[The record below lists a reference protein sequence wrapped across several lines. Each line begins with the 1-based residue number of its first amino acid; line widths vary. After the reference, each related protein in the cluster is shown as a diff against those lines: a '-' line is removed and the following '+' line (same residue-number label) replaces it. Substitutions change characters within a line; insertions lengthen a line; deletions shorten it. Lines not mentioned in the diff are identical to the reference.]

1 MKLRRL
7 LPLLFGLAIVLLLT
21 GLRGADPYPVQALR
35 EIAFD
40 SYQRLKPRVPGDPPV
55 RVVDV
60 DEASLAQL
68 GQWPWPR
75 NMLAELTDRLTA
87 LGAAAIGFDMLFP
100 EADRMSPSRIAAT
113 LPGVDT
119 SALPDN
125 DVLFAT
131 ALASGPSVLGF
142 SRSPQGPPMTGRPK
156 SVPAVSGQ
164 DPRASIPFLQGVAAP
179 LPALRDAAPGL
190 AAVSLNTRASISA
203 VRQLPML
210 WTDGAQI
217 YPTLSVE
224 TLRIAL
230 GLGTM
235 VVLGDTEQEGYVD
248 GLRLGPFTI
257 PTTADGALWL
267 YYSEP
272 QPQLVISAADLMGDD
287 YRQLADKIAG
297 RIILIG
303 TSASGLLDLHNTTLG
318 DNVAGVTVHAQA
330 IDQIVSNTYLTR
342 PDWVRGL
349 ELVSFVVLGLLI
361 VGIVLYFGPTV
372 GLIGGALAL
381 GGAVGFSWWMF
392 SSHGIMLDPSWP
404 LIGAFLTYAAM
415 VFLRFATTDA
425 AKRQIRKAFGYYVS
439 PALLSEI
446 EKSGSDLKL
455 GGDTRRI
462 TVLFSDMRGFTA
474 LSEKLDPPRI
484 LRILNTLFGALGKE
498 IVGHY
503 GTIDKFIGDAIMA
516 FWNAPVD
523 VPDQEARAMEAA
535 LGMRE
540 RLAALNAEDAF
551 RLKADKAPVEALGI
565 GIGINAGDALVGN
578 MGLDTRFDYS
588 ALGDTVNVASRIES
602 ATKEVGYDIVV
613 TGAVAGAAPAF
624 ALLEAGAL
632 ALKGK
637 TERVA
642 LFVLVG
648 GEALA
653 KTEAFRTLQAAH
665 RKLIVA
671 LASGVTATEQMS
683 RCRALAS
690 EVEPGLPRF
699 YDAIADRLD
708 DFSGP
713 VPAPQAELAVAGSVP
728 AE

>member
-1 MKLRRL
+1 M
-7 LPLLFGLAIVLLLT
+7 LT
-21 GLRGADPYPVQALR
+21 GLRGADPYPVQVLR

-40 SYQRLKPRVPGDPPV
+40 SYQRLKPRVAGDPPV

-75 NMLAELTDRLTA
+75 SMLAEMTDRLTE

-100 EADRMSPSRIAAT
+100 EADRMSPSRIAET
-113 LPGVDT
+113 LPGIDV

-125 DVLFAT
+125 DALFAS
-131 ALASGPSVLGF
+131 ALARGPSVLGF

-156 SVPAVSGQ
+156 SVPAVSGL
-164 DPRASIPFLQGVAAP
+164 DPRANIPLLQGVAAP

-210 WTDGAQI
+210 WTDGEQI

-235 VVLGDTEQEGYVD
+235 VVLGDTEQAGYVD

-257 PTTADGALWL
+257 PTTSDGGLWL

-287 YRQLADKIAG
+287 YLQLADKVAG

-349 ELVSFVVLGLLI
+349 ELVSFFALGLLL
-361 VGIVLYFGPTV
+361 VAIVLYFGPTV
-372 GLIGGALAL
+372 GLIGGTLAL
-381 GGAVGFSWWMF
+381 GAAIGFSWWMF
-392 SSHGIMLDPSWP
+392 STRGIMLDPSWP
-404 LIGAFLTYAAM
+404 LVGAVLTYTAM

-484 LRILNTLFGALGKE
+484 LRILNTLFGALGNE
-498 IVGHY
+498 IVGKF

-602 ATKEVGYDIVV
+602 ATKDVGYDIVV
-613 TGAVAGAAPAF
+613 TGAVADAAPEF
-624 ALLEAGAL
+624 ALLPAGAL

-637 TERVA
+637 AERVT

-648 GEALA
+648 SEALA
-653 KTEAFRTLQAAH
+653 SSAAFSTLRSAH
-665 RKLIVA
+665 EQLVA
-671 LASGVTATEQMS
+671 GLHAGADVTEQMA
-683 RCRALAS
+683 RCRQLAAD
-690 EVEPGLPRF
+690 VEPGLPRF
-699 YDAIADRLD
+699 YDAIAERLA
-708 DFSGP
+708 DFGP
-713 VPAPQAELAVAGSVP
+713 PVDADQSVAAAPAASEVVPAQ
-728 AE
+728 